1 MSDVTDMG
9 QSGSRVRPDYGVVG
23 VAWCPQHGL
32 HGCRSTCFECGQP
45 VPKVAMIAVD
55 ELLGDEAIERLL
67 AETNRQYP
75 LLVNEIWAKRVLQ
88 AVLGVS

>member
-1 MSDVTDMG
+1 
-9 QSGSRVRPDYGVVG
+9 
-23 VAWCPQHGL
+23 
-32 HGCRSTCFECGQP
+32 
-45 VPKVAMIAVD
+45 MIAVD